1 MLYSIICMNKSEK
14 FGRAINLD
22 REALESEMF
31 NAKNNPIFTE
41 RSDYGFTLD
50 KKLSMQLSKT
60 LNKIKGRLDS
70 EISESGELE
79 INEFIR
85 YKVDKKTRTISDF
98 NIFEEEN
105 EINGIDITLLIDC
118 SGSMRGLKQKLA
130 DLSATLIDSMEKTTF
145 VNFKVIAF
153 SAKWHEYQSVLEIID
168 TKDKAGRIHADENDL
183 HDNHPLAIDFAV
195 RDILKNQS
203 DNKKMIVLITD
214 GYPEAEYHT
223 KSGKHIK
230 VDSQTMINLMARSVT
245 EAKNQKVPIFCIY
258 YGHISSSMQKIAMQK
273 MFRGMLFES
282 EDFNKVQK
290 MLIKQLTNSIEKL
303 NQAGS

>member
-1 MLYSIICMNKSEK
+1 MN
-14 FGRAINLD
+14 
-22 REALESEMF
+22 LEQEMA
-31 NAKNNPIFTE
+31 NMKNEPIFTE

-50 KKLSMQLSKT
+50 KQLSRQLSKT
-60 LNKIKGRLDS
+60 LNKIKGRLDTQN
-70 EISESGELE
+70 GEEGNLD
-79 INEFIR
+79 IQEFIR
-85 YKVDKKTRTISDF
+85 YKVDKKARTISDF

-105 EINGIDITLLIDC
+105 EINGIDITLLVDC
-118 SGSMRGLKQKLA
+118 SGSMRGLRQKLA

-168 TKDKAGRIHADENDL
+168 TKDKAGRIHADEEDL

-195 RDILKNQS
+195 KDILKS
-203 DNKKMIVLITD
+203 SSENKKLIVLITD
-214 GYPEAEYHT
+214 GYPEAEY
-223 KSGKHIK
+223 KGNR

-245 EAKNQKVPIFCIY
+245 RAKNQKVPIFCIY

-282 EDFNKVQK
+282 ENFNKVQK
-290 MLIKQLTNSIEKL
+290 MLIKQLTSSIEKL

>member
-1 MLYSIICMNKSEK
+1 MN
-14 FGRAINLD
+14 
-22 REALESEMF
+22 LEQEMA
-31 NAKNNPIFTE
+31 NMKNEPIFTE

-50 KKLSMQLSKT
+50 KQLSKQLSKT
-60 LNKIKGRLDS
+60 LNKIKGRLD
-70 EISESGELE
+70 IQNGEEGNLD
-79 INEFIR
+79 IQEFIR
-85 YKVDKKTRTISDF
+85 YKVDKKARTISDF

-105 EINGIDITLLIDC
+105 EINGINITLLVDC
-118 SGSMRGLKQKLA
+118 SGSMRGLRQKLA

-153 SAKWHEYQSVLEIID
+153 SAKWHEYQSVLEVID

-195 RDILKNQS
+195 KDILKSNS
-203 DNKKMIVLITD
+203 ENKNLIVLITD
-214 GYPEAEYHT
+214 GYPEAEY
-223 KSGKHIK
+223 KGNR

-245 EAKNQKVPIFCIY
+245 RAKNQKVPIFCIY

-282 EDFNKVQK
+282 ENFNKVQK
-290 MLIKQLTNSIEKL
+290 MLIKQLTSSIEKL
-303 NQAGS
+303 NQGGS

>member
-1 MLYSIICMNKSEK
+1 MN
-14 FGRAINLD
+14 
-22 REALESEMF
+22 LEQEMA
-31 NAKNNPIFTE
+31 NMKNEPIFTE

-50 KKLSMQLSKT
+50 KQLSKQLSKT
-60 LNKIKGRLDS
+60 LNKIKGRLD
-70 EISESGELE
+70 IQNGEEGNLD
-79 INEFIR
+79 IQEFIR
-85 YKVDKKTRTISDF
+85 YKVDKKARTISDF

-105 EINGIDITLLIDC
+105 EINGINITLLIDC
-118 SGSMRGLKQKLA
+118 SGSMRGLRQKLA

-195 RDILKNQS
+195 KDILKSNS
-203 DNKKMIVLITD
+203 ENKNLIVLITD
-214 GYPEAEYHT
+214 GYPEAEY
-223 KSGKHIK
+223 KGNR

-245 EAKNQKVPIFCIY
+245 RAKNQKVPIFCIY

-282 EDFNKVQK
+282 ENFNKVQK
-290 MLIKQLTNSIEKL
+290 MLIKQLTSSIEKL
-303 NQAGS
+303 NQGGS

>member
-1 MLYSIICMNKSEK
+1 MN
-14 FGRAINLD
+14 
-22 REALESEMF
+22 LEQEMA
-31 NAKNNPIFTE
+31 NMKNEPIFTE

-50 KKLSMQLSKT
+50 KQLSKQLSKT
-60 LNKIKGRLDS
+60 LNKIKGRLDTQN
-70 EISESGELE
+70 GEEGNLD
-79 INEFIR
+79 IQEFIR
-85 YKVDKKTRTISDF
+85 YKVDKKARTISDF

-105 EINGIDITLLIDC
+105 EINGIDITLLVDC
-118 SGSMRGLKQKLA
+118 SGSMHGLRQKLA

-168 TKDKAGRIHADENDL
+168 TKDKAGRIHADDNDL

-195 RDILKNQS
+195 KDILKS
-203 DNKKMIVLITD
+203 SSENKKLIVLITD
-214 GYPEAEYHT
+214 GYPEAEY
-223 KSGKHIK
+223 KGNR

-245 EAKNQKVPIFCIY
+245 RAKNQKVPIFCIY

-282 EDFNKVQK
+282 ENFNKVQK
-290 MLIKQLTNSIEKL
+290 MLIKQLTSSIEKL

>member
-1 MLYSIICMNKSEK
+1 MLYSSICMNKSEK

-282 EDFNKVQK
+282 SDFNKVQK

-303 NQAGS
+303 NQSGS

>member
-1 MLYSIICMNKSEK
+1 MN
-14 FGRAINLD
+14 
-22 REALESEMF
+22 LEQEMA
-31 NAKNNPIFTE
+31 NMKNEPIFTE

-50 KKLSMQLSKT
+50 KQLSKQLSKT
-60 LNKIKGRLDS
+60 LNKIKGRLD
-70 EISESGELE
+70 IQNGEEGNLD
-79 INEFIR
+79 IQEFIR
-85 YKVDKKTRTISDF
+85 YKVDKKARTISDF

-105 EINGIDITLLIDC
+105 EINGINITLLIDC
-118 SGSMRGLKQKLA
+118 SGSMRGLRQKLA

-168 TKDKAGRIHADENDL
+168 TKDKAGRIHADEEDL

-195 RDILKNQS
+195 KDILKSNS
-203 DNKKMIVLITD
+203 ENKKLIVLITD
-214 GYPEAEYHT
+214 GYPEAEY
-223 KSGKHIK
+223 KGNR
-230 VDSQTMINLMARSVT
+230 VDSQIMINLMVRSVT

-282 EDFNKVQK
+282 ENFNKVQK
-290 MLIKQLTNSIEKL
+290 MLIKQLTSSIEKL
-303 NQAGS
+303 NQGGS

>member
-1 MLYSIICMNKSEK
+1 MN
-14 FGRAINLD
+14 
-22 REALESEMF
+22 LEQEMA
-31 NAKNNPIFTE
+31 NMKNEPIFTE

-50 KKLSMQLSKT
+50 KQLSKQLSKT
-60 LNKIKGRLDS
+60 LNKIKGRLD
-70 EISESGELE
+70 IQNGEEGNLD
-79 INEFIR
+79 IQEFIR
-85 YKVDKKTRTISDF
+85 YKVDKKARTISDF

-105 EINGIDITLLIDC
+105 EINGIDITLLVDC
-118 SGSMRGLKQKLA
+118 SGSMRGLRQKLA

-195 RDILKNQS
+195 KDILKS
-203 DNKKMIVLITD
+203 SSENKKLIVLITD
-214 GYPEAEYHT
+214 GYPEAEY
-223 KSGKHIK
+223 KGNR

-245 EAKNQKVPIFCIY
+245 RAKNQKVPIFCIY

-282 EDFNKVQK
+282 ENFNKVQK
-290 MLIKQLTNSIEKL
+290 MLIKQLTSSIEKL
-303 NQAGS
+303 NQGGS

>member
-1 MLYSIICMNKSEK
+1 MN
-14 FGRAINLD
+14 
-22 REALESEMF
+22 LEQEMA
-31 NAKNNPIFTE
+31 NMKNEPIFTE

-50 KKLSMQLSKT
+50 KKLSKQLSKT
-60 LNKIKGRLDS
+60 LNKIKGRLD
-70 EISESGELE
+70 IQNGEEGNLD
-79 INEFIR
+79 IQEFIR
-85 YKVDKKTRTISDF
+85 YKVDKKARTISDF

-105 EINGIDITLLIDC
+105 EINGINITLLVDC

-130 DLSATLIDSMEKTTF
+130 DLCATLIDSMEKTTF

-168 TKDKAGRIHADENDL
+168 TKDKAGRIHADEEDL

-195 RDILKNQS
+195 KDILKSNS
-203 DNKKMIVLITD
+203 ENKNLIVLITD
-214 GYPEAEYHT
+214 GYPEAEY
-223 KSGKHIK
+223 KGNR

-245 EAKNQKVPIFCIY
+245 RAKNQKVPIFCIY

-282 EDFNKVQK
+282 ENFNKVQK
-290 MLIKQLTNSIEKL
+290 MLIKQLT
-303 NQAGS
+303 

>member
-1 MLYSIICMNKSEK
+1 MN
-14 FGRAINLD
+14 
-22 REALESEMF
+22 LEQEMA
-31 NAKNNPIFTE
+31 NMKNEPIFTE

-50 KKLSMQLSKT
+50 KQLSKQLSKT
-60 LNKIKGRLDS
+60 LNKIKGRLD
-70 EISESGELE
+70 IQNGEEGNLD
-79 INEFIR
+79 IQEFIR
-85 YKVDKKTRTISDF
+85 YKVDKKARTISDF

-105 EINGIDITLLIDC
+105 EINGINITLLVDC

-130 DLSATLIDSMEKTTF
+130 DLCATLIDSMEKTTF

-168 TKDKAGRIHADENDL
+168 TKDKAGRIHADEEDL

-195 RDILKNQS
+195 KDILKSNS
-203 DNKKMIVLITD
+203 ENKNLIVLITD
-214 GYPEAEYHT
+214 GYPEAEY
-223 KSGKHIK
+223 KGNR

-245 EAKNQKVPIFCIY
+245 RAKNQKVPIFCIY

-282 EDFNKVQK
+282 ENFNKVQK
-290 MLIKQLTNSIEKL
+290 MLIKQLTLSIEKL
-303 NQAGS
+303 NQGGS

>member
-1 MLYSIICMNKSEK
+1 MLYSSICMNKSEK

-50 KKLSMQLSKT
+50 KQLSRQLAKT
-60 LNKIKGRLDS
+60 LNKIKGRLDTQN
-70 EISESGELE
+70 GEEGNLD
-79 INEFIR
+79 IQEFIR
-85 YKVDKKTRTISDF
+85 YKVDKKTHTISDF

-230 VDSQTMINLMARSVT
+230 VDSQTMVNLMARSVT

-282 EDFNKVQK
+282 ENFDKVQK

-303 NQAGS
+303 NQSGS

>member
-1 MLYSIICMNKSEK
+1 MN
-14 FGRAINLD
+14 
-22 REALESEMF
+22 LEQEMA
-31 NAKNNPIFTE
+31 NMKNEPIFTE

-50 KKLSMQLSKT
+50 KQLSRQLSKT
-60 LNKIKGRLDS
+60 LNKIKGRLDTQN
-70 EISESGELE
+70 GEEGNLD
-79 INEFIR
+79 IQEFIR
-85 YKVDKKTRTISDF
+85 YKVDKKTHTISDF

-195 RDILKNQS
+195 KDILKSNS
-203 DNKKMIVLITD
+203 ENKNLIVLITD
-214 GYPEAEYHT
+214 GYPEAEY
-223 KSGKHIK
+223 KGNR

-245 EAKNQKVPIFCIY
+245 RAKNQKVPIFCIY

-282 EDFNKVQK
+282 ENFNKVQK
-290 MLIKQLTNSIEKL
+290 MLIKQLTSSIEKL
-303 NQAGS
+303 NQGGS

>member
-1 MLYSIICMNKSEK
+1 MN
-14 FGRAINLD
+14 
-22 REALESEMF
+22 LEQEMA
-31 NAKNNPIFTE
+31 NMKNEPIFTE

-50 KKLSMQLSKT
+50 KQLSKQLSKT
-60 LNKIKGRLDS
+60 LNKIKGRLD
-70 EISESGELE
+70 IQNGEEGNLD
-79 INEFIR
+79 IQEFIR
-85 YKVDKKTRTISDF
+85 YKVDKKARTISDF

-105 EINGIDITLLIDC
+105 EINGINITLLVDC

-130 DLSATLIDSMEKTTF
+130 DLCATLIDSMEKTTF

-168 TKDKAGRIHADENDL
+168 TKDKAGRIHADEEDL

-195 RDILKNQS
+195 KDILKSNS
-203 DNKKMIVLITD
+203 ENKNLIVLITD
-214 GYPEAEYHT
+214 GYPEAEY
-223 KSGKHIK
+223 KGNR

-245 EAKNQKVPIFCIY
+245 RAKNQKVPIFCIY

-282 EDFNKVQK
+282 ENFNKVQK
-290 MLIKQLTNSIEKL
+290 MLIKQLTSSIEKL
-303 NQAGS
+303 NQGGS

>member
-1 MLYSIICMNKSEK
+1 MN
-14 FGRAINLD
+14 
-22 REALESEMF
+22 LEQEMA
-31 NAKNNPIFTE
+31 NMKNEPIFTE

-50 KKLSMQLSKT
+50 KQLSRQLAKT
-60 LNKIKGRLDS
+60 LNKIKGRLDTQN
-70 EISESGELE
+70 GEEGNLD
-79 INEFIR
+79 IQEFIR
-85 YKVDKKTRTISDF
+85 YKVDKKARTISDF

-105 EINGIDITLLIDC
+105 EINGIDITLLVDC
-118 SGSMRGLKQKLA
+118 SGSMRGLRQKLA

-168 TKDKAGRIHADENDL
+168 TKDKAGRIHADEEDL

-195 RDILKNQS
+195 KDILKS
-203 DNKKMIVLITD
+203 SSENKKLIVLITD
-214 GYPEAEYHT
+214 GYPEAEYM
-223 KSGKHIK
+223 GQR

-245 EAKNQKVPIFCIY
+245 RAKNQKVPIFCIY

-282 EDFNKVQK
+282 ENFNKVQK
-290 MLIKQLTNSIEKL
+290 MLIKQLTSSIEKL

>member
-1 MLYSIICMNKSEK
+1 MN
-14 FGRAINLD
+14 
-22 REALESEMF
+22 LEQEMA
-31 NAKNNPIFTE
+31 NMKNEPIFTE

-50 KKLSMQLSKT
+50 KQLSKQLSKT
-60 LNKIKGRLDS
+60 LNKIKGRLDTQN
-70 EISESGELE
+70 GEEGNLD
-79 INEFIR
+79 IQEFIR
-85 YKVDKKTRTISDF
+85 YKVDKKARTISDF

-105 EINGIDITLLIDC
+105 EINGIDITLLVDC
-118 SGSMRGLKQKLA
+118 SGSMHGLRQKLA

-195 RDILKNQS
+195 KDILKS
-203 DNKKMIVLITD
+203 SSENKKLIVLITD
-214 GYPEAEYHT
+214 GYPEAEY
-223 KSGKHIK
+223 KGNR

-245 EAKNQKVPIFCIY
+245 RAKNQKVPIFCIY

-282 EDFNKVQK
+282 ENFNKVQK
-290 MLIKQLTNSIEKL
+290 MLIKQLTSSIEKL
-303 NQAGS
+303 NQGGS

>member
-1 MLYSIICMNKSEK
+1 MKIS
-14 FGRAINLD
+14 
-22 REALESEMF
+22 LEQEMA
-31 NAKNNPIFTE
+31 NMKNEPIFTE

-50 KKLSMQLSKT
+50 KQLSTQLSKT
-60 LNKIKGRLDS
+60 LNKIKGRLDTQIGA
-70 EISESGELE
+70 EGDLE

-85 YKVDKKTRTISDF
+85 FKVDKKARSISDF

-105 EINGIDITLLIDC
+105 EINGIDITLLVDC
-118 SGSMRGLKQKLA
+118 SGSMRGLRQKLA

-168 TKDKAGRIHADENDL
+168 TKDKAGRIHADESDL

-195 RDILKNQS
+195 KDILKSNS
-203 DNKKMIVLITD
+203 ENKKLIVLITD
-214 GYPEAEYHT
+214 GYPEAEY
-223 KSGKHIK
+223 KGNR

-273 MFRGMLFES
+273 MFRGMLYES
-282 EDFNKVQK
+282 ENFENVQK
-290 MLIKQLTNSIEKL
+290 MLIKQLSTSIEKL
-303 NQAGS
+303 NQGGS

>member
-1 MLYSIICMNKSEK
+1 MN
-14 FGRAINLD
+14 
-22 REALESEMF
+22 LEQEMA
-31 NAKNNPIFTE
+31 NMKNEPIFTE

-50 KKLSMQLSKT
+50 KQLSKQLSKT
-60 LNKIKGRLDS
+60 LNKIKGRLDTQN
-70 EISESGELE
+70 GEEGNLD
-79 INEFIR
+79 IQEFIR
-85 YKVDKKTRTISDF
+85 YKVDKKARTISDF

-105 EINGIDITLLIDC
+105 EINGIDITLLVDC
-118 SGSMRGLKQKLA
+118 SGSMHGLRQKLA

-195 RDILKNQS
+195 KDILKS
-203 DNKKMIVLITD
+203 SSENKKLIVLITD
-214 GYPEAEYHT
+214 GYPEAEY
-223 KSGKHIK
+223 KGNR
-230 VDSQTMINLMARSVT
+230 VDSQTMINLMSRSVT
-245 EAKNQKVPIFCIY
+245 RAKNQKVPIFCIY

-282 EDFNKVQK
+282 ENFNKVQK
-290 MLIKQLTNSIEKL
+290 MLIKQLTSSIEKL

>member
-1 MLYSIICMNKSEK
+1 MNKSEK

-153 SAKWHEYQSVLEIID
+153 SAKWHEYQSVLEVID
-168 TKDKAGRIHADENDL
+168 TKDKAGRIHADDNDL

-195 RDILKNQS
+195 KDILKS
-203 DNKKMIVLITD
+203 SSENKKLIVLITD
-214 GYPEAEYHT
+214 GYPEAEY
-223 KSGKHIK
+223 KGNR

-245 EAKNQKVPIFCIY
+245 RAKNQKVPIFCIY
-258 YGHISSSMQKIAMQK
+258 YGHISSSMHKIAMQK

-282 EDFNKVQK
+282 ENFNKVQK
-290 MLIKQLTNSIEKL
+290 MLIKQLTSSIEKL
-303 NQAGS
+303 NQGGS

>member
-1 MLYSIICMNKSEK
+1 MN
-14 FGRAINLD
+14 
-22 REALESEMF
+22 LEQEMA
-31 NAKNNPIFTE
+31 NMKNEPIFTE

-50 KKLSMQLSKT
+50 KQLSKQLSKT
-60 LNKIKGRLDS
+60 LNKIKGRLD
-70 EISESGELE
+70 IQNGEEGNLD
-79 INEFIR
+79 IQEFIR
-85 YKVDKKTRTISDF
+85 YKVDKKARTISDF

-105 EINGIDITLLIDC
+105 EINGINITLLVDC

-130 DLSATLIDSMEKTTF
+130 DLCATLIDSMEKTTF

-168 TKDKAGRIHADENDL
+168 TKDKAGRIHADEEDL

-195 RDILKNQS
+195 KDILKSNS
-203 DNKKMIVLITD
+203 ENKNLIVLITD
-214 GYPEAEYHT
+214 GYPEAEY
-223 KSGKHIK
+223 KGNR

-245 EAKNQKVPIFCIY
+245 RAKNQKVPIFCIY

-282 EDFNKVQK
+282 ENFNKVQK
-290 MLIKQLTNSIEKL
+290 MFIKQLTSSIEKL

>member
-1 MLYSIICMNKSEK
+1 MN
-14 FGRAINLD
+14 
-22 REALESEMF
+22 LEQEMA
-31 NAKNNPIFTE
+31 NMKNEPIFTE

-50 KKLSMQLSKT
+50 KQLSRQLSKT
-60 LNKIKGRLDS
+60 LNKIKGRLDTQN
-70 EISESGELE
+70 GEEGNLD
-79 INEFIR
+79 IQEFIR
-85 YKVDKKTRTISDF
+85 YKVDKKTHTISDF

-105 EINGIDITLLIDC
+105 EINGIDITLLVDC
-118 SGSMRGLKQKLA
+118 SGSMRGLRQKLA

-168 TKDKAGRIHADENDL
+168 TKEKSGRIHADENDL

-195 RDILKNQS
+195 KDILKS
-203 DNKKMIVLITD
+203 SSENKKLIIMITD
-214 GYPEAEYHT
+214 GYPEAEY
-223 KSGKHIK
+223 KGQR

-245 EAKNQKVPIFCIY
+245 RAKNQKVPIFCIY
-258 YGHISSSMQKIAMQK
+258 YGHIKSSMQKIAMQK

-282 EDFNKVQK
+282 ENFDKVQK

>member
-1 MLYSIICMNKSEK
+1 MN
-14 FGRAINLD
+14 
-22 REALESEMF
+22 LEQEMA
-31 NAKNNPIFTE
+31 NMKNEPIFTE

-50 KKLSMQLSKT
+50 KQLSKQLSKT
-60 LNKIKGRLDS
+60 LNKIKGRLDTQN
-70 EISESGELE
+70 GEEGNLD
-79 INEFIR
+79 IQEFIR
-85 YKVDKKTRTISDF
+85 YKVDKKARTISDF

-105 EINGIDITLLIDC
+105 EINGIDITLLVDC
-118 SGSMRGLKQKLA
+118 SGSMRGLRQKLA

-195 RDILKNQS
+195 KDILKS
-203 DNKKMIVLITD
+203 SSENKKLIVLITD
-214 GYPEAEYHT
+214 GYPEAEY
-223 KSGKHIK
+223 KGNR

-245 EAKNQKVPIFCIY
+245 RAKNQKVPIFCIY
-258 YGHISSSMQKIAMQK
+258 YGHISSSMHKIAMQK

-282 EDFNKVQK
+282 ENFNKVQK
-290 MLIKQLTNSIEKL
+290 MLIKQLTSSIEKL
-303 NQAGS
+303 NQGGS

>member
-1 MLYSIICMNKSEK
+1 MN
-14 FGRAINLD
+14 
-22 REALESEMF
+22 LEQEMA
-31 NAKNNPIFTE
+31 NMKNEPIFTE

-50 KKLSMQLSKT
+50 KQLSKQLSKT
-60 LNKIKGRLDS
+60 LNKIKGRLD
-70 EISESGELE
+70 IQNGEEGNLD
-79 INEFIR
+79 IQEFIR
-85 YKVDKKTRTISDF
+85 YKVDKKARTISDF

-105 EINGIDITLLIDC
+105 EINGINITLLIDC
-118 SGSMRGLKQKLA
+118 SGSMRGLRQKLA

-168 TKDKAGRIHADENDL
+168 TKDKAGRIHADEEDL

-195 RDILKNQS
+195 KDILKSNS
-203 DNKKMIVLITD
+203 ENKNLIVLITD
-214 GYPEAEYHT
+214 GYPEAEY
-223 KSGKHIK
+223 KGNR

-245 EAKNQKVPIFCIY
+245 RAKNQKVPIFCIY

-282 EDFNKVQK
+282 ENFNKVQK
-290 MLIKQLTNSIEKL
+290 MLIKQLTSSIEKL
-303 NQAGS
+303 NQGGS

>member
-1 MLYSIICMNKSEK
+1 MN
-14 FGRAINLD
+14 
-22 REALESEMF
+22 LEQEMA
-31 NAKNNPIFTE
+31 NMKNEPIFTE

-50 KKLSMQLSKT
+50 KQLSKQLSKT
-60 LNKIKGRLDS
+60 LNKIKGRLDTQN
-70 EISESGELE
+70 GEEGNLD
-79 INEFIR
+79 IQEFIR
-85 YKVDKKTRTISDF
+85 YKVDKKARTISDF

-105 EINGIDITLLIDC
+105 EINGIDITLLVDC
-118 SGSMRGLKQKLA
+118 SGSMHGLRQKLA

-168 TKDKAGRIHADENDL
+168 TKDKAGRIHADDNDL

-195 RDILKNQS
+195 KDILKS
-203 DNKKMIVLITD
+203 SSENKKLIVLITD
-214 GYPEAEYHT
+214 GYPEAEY
-223 KSGKHIK
+223 KGNR

-245 EAKNQKVPIFCIY
+245 RAKNQKVPIFCIY
-258 YGHISSSMQKIAMQK
+258 YGHISSSMHKIAMQK

-282 EDFNKVQK
+282 ENFNKVQK
-290 MLIKQLTNSIEKL
+290 MLIKQLTSSIEKL

>member
-1 MLYSIICMNKSEK
+1 MN
-14 FGRAINLD
+14 
-22 REALESEMF
+22 LEQEMA
-31 NAKNNPIFTE
+31 NMKNEPIFTE

-50 KKLSMQLSKT
+50 KQLSRQLSKT
-60 LNKIKGRLDS
+60 LNKIKGRLDTQN
-70 EISESGELE
+70 GEEGNLD
-79 INEFIR
+79 IQEFIR

-168 TKDKAGRIHADENDL
+168 TKDKAGRIHADEEDL

-195 RDILKNQS
+195 KDILKS
-203 DNKKMIVLITD
+203 SSENKKLIVLITD
-214 GYPEAEYHT
+214 GYPEAEY
-223 KSGKHIK
+223 KGNR

-245 EAKNQKVPIFCIY
+245 RAKNQKVPIFCIY

-282 EDFNKVQK
+282 ENFNKVQK
-290 MLIKQLTNSIEKL
+290 MLIKQLTSSIEKL

>member
-1 MLYSIICMNKSEK
+1 MN
-14 FGRAINLD
+14 
-22 REALESEMF
+22 LEQEMA
-31 NAKNNPIFTE
+31 NMKNEPIFTE

-50 KKLSMQLSKT
+50 KQLSKQLSKT
-60 LNKIKGRLDS
+60 LNKIKGRLD
-70 EISESGELE
+70 IQNGEEGNLD
-79 INEFIR
+79 IQEFIR
-85 YKVDKKTRTISDF
+85 YKVDKKARTISDF

-105 EINGIDITLLIDC
+105 EINGIDITLLVDC
-118 SGSMRGLKQKLA
+118 SGSMHGLRQKLA

-195 RDILKNQS
+195 KDILKS
-203 DNKKMIVLITD
+203 SSENKKLIVLITD
-214 GYPEAEYHT
+214 GYPEAEY
-223 KSGKHIK
+223 KGNR

-245 EAKNQKVPIFCIY
+245 RAKNQKVPIFCIY

-282 EDFNKVQK
+282 ENFNKVQK
-290 MLIKQLTNSIEKL
+290 MLIKQLTSSIEKL

>member
-1 MLYSIICMNKSEK
+1 MN
-14 FGRAINLD
+14 
-22 REALESEMF
+22 LEQEMA
-31 NAKNNPIFTE
+31 NMKNEPIFTE

-50 KKLSMQLSKT
+50 KQLSKQLSKT
-60 LNKIKGRLDS
+60 LNKIKGRLDTQN
-70 EISESGELE
+70 GEEGNLD
-79 INEFIR
+79 IQEFIR
-85 YKVDKKTRTISDF
+85 YKVDKKARTISDF

-105 EINGIDITLLIDC
+105 EINGIDITLLVDC
-118 SGSMRGLKQKLA
+118 SGSMRGLRQKLA

-195 RDILKNQS
+195 KDILKS
-203 DNKKMIVLITD
+203 SSENKKLIVLITD
-214 GYPEAEYHT
+214 GYPEAEY
-223 KSGKHIK
+223 KGNR

-245 EAKNQKVPIFCIY
+245 RAKNQKVPIFCIY

-282 EDFNKVQK
+282 ENFNKVQK
-290 MLIKQLTNSIEKL
+290 MLIKQLTSSIEKL
-303 NQAGS
+303 NQGGS

>member
-1 MLYSIICMNKSEK
+1 MN
-14 FGRAINLD
+14 
-22 REALESEMF
+22 LEQEMA
-31 NAKNNPIFTE
+31 NMKNEPIFTE

-50 KKLSMQLSKT
+50 KQLSKQLSKT
-60 LNKIKGRLDS
+60 LNKIKGRLD
-70 EISESGELE
+70 IQNGEEGNLD
-79 INEFIR
+79 IQEFIR
-85 YKVDKKTRTISDF
+85 YKVDKKARTISDF

-105 EINGIDITLLIDC
+105 EINGINITLLVDC
-118 SGSMRGLKQKLA
+118 SGSMRGLRQKLA

-168 TKDKAGRIHADENDL
+168 TKDKAGRIHADDNDL

-195 RDILKNQS
+195 KDILKSNS
-203 DNKKMIVLITD
+203 ENKNLIVLITD
-214 GYPEAEYHT
+214 GYPEAEY
-223 KSGKHIK
+223 KGNR

-245 EAKNQKVPIFCIY
+245 RAKNQKVPIFCIY

-282 EDFNKVQK
+282 ENFNKVQK
-290 MLIKQLTNSIEKL
+290 MLIKQLTSSIEKL
-303 NQAGS
+303 NQGGS

>member
-1 MLYSIICMNKSEK
+1 MN
-14 FGRAINLD
+14 
-22 REALESEMF
+22 LEQEMA
-31 NAKNNPIFTE
+31 NMKNEPIFTE

-50 KKLSMQLSKT
+50 KQLSRQLSKT
-60 LNKIKGRLDS
+60 LNKIKGRLDTQN
-70 EISESGELE
+70 GEEGNLD
-79 INEFIR
+79 IQEFIR

-168 TKDKAGRIHADENDL
+168 TKDKAGRIHADEEDL

-195 RDILKNQS
+195 KDILKSNS
-203 DNKKMIVLITD
+203 ENKKLIVLITD
-214 GYPEAEYHT
+214 GYPEAEY
-223 KSGKHIK
+223 KGNR

-245 EAKNQKVPIFCIY
+245 RAKNQKVPIFCIY

-282 EDFNKVQK
+282 ENFNKVQK
-290 MLIKQLTNSIEKL
+290 MLIKQLTSSIEKL

>member
-1 MLYSIICMNKSEK
+1 MN
-14 FGRAINLD
+14 
-22 REALESEMF
+22 LEQEMA
-31 NAKNNPIFTE
+31 NMKNEPIFTE

-50 KKLSMQLSKT
+50 KQLSRQLSKT
-60 LNKIKGRLDS
+60 LNKIKGRLDTQN
-70 EISESGELE
+70 GEEGNLD
-79 INEFIR
+79 IQEFIR
-85 YKVDKKTRTISDF
+85 YKVDKKARTISDF

-105 EINGIDITLLIDC
+105 EINGIDITLLVDC
-118 SGSMRGLKQKLA
+118 SGSMRGLRQKLA

-168 TKDKAGRIHADENDL
+168 TKDKAGRIHADEEDL

-195 RDILKNQS
+195 KDILKS
-203 DNKKMIVLITD
+203 SSENKKLIVLITD
-214 GYPEAEYHT
+214 GYPEAEY
-223 KSGKHIK
+223 KGNR

-245 EAKNQKVPIFCIY
+245 RAKNQKVPIFCIY

-282 EDFNKVQK
+282 ENFNKVQK
-290 MLIKQLTNSIEKL
+290 MLIKQLTSSIEKL
-303 NQAGS
+303 NQGGS

>member
-1 MLYSIICMNKSEK
+1 MNKSEK
-14 FGRAINLD
+14 FGRAIHLD
-22 REALESEMF
+22 REALENEMF

-50 KKLSMQLSKT
+50 KQLSRQLAKT
-60 LNKIKGRLDS
+60 LNKIKGRLDTQN
-70 EISESGELE
+70 GEEGNLD
-79 INEFIR
+79 IQEFIR
-85 YKVDKKTRTISDF
+85 YKVDKKTHTISDF

-245 EAKNQKVPIFCIY
+245 KAKNQKVPIFCIY

-282 EDFNKVQK
+282 ENFDKVQK